1 MSQPHAIELT
11 EALVASLRKQSPR
24 GAKCTFLNCEMHLT
38 AGGVTVSG
46 DLFSV
51 TKPLF
56 GKPDRVQRT
65 LDLSQVRLL
74 DELGPILMG
83 RKGVDHVTLD
93 LIITDDG
100 FTRFISF
107 EPLRR
112 IGGDDD
118 FFRSKHRAYQHLDPW
133 LASID

>member
-11 EALVASLRKQSPR
+11 ESLVASLREGNPK

-38 AGGVTVSG
+38 DGGVTVSG

-56 GKPDRVQRT
+56 GKPRRMQRT
-65 LDLSQVRLL
+65 LDLPQVRLL
-74 DELGPILMG
+74 DELGPILMK

-93 LIITDDG
+93 LIISDDG

-118 FFRSKHRAYQHLDPW
+118 FFRSKHRAYQHLDSW
-133 LASID
+133 LASIE